1 MKLLPTHMASLLQ
14 NDKNNWMGWSWGEKK
29 KILEFQGWG
38 VIHTVYVPTERDIS
52 RRFGPVD
59 NCKTDAG
66 ECQNTQQRYSMLQHH
81 LSSVTA
87 CAHLRLPSSP
97 LSLSLLVC
105 LHLCVSFSLQHKQSK
120 KSNIS
125 FRPRIP
131 LLCTQHMNL
140 TQSSLAL
147 NFYSYLE
154 LPWAHG
160 IFCSNPCWNHQLG
173 FWYLELLHMGMWF
186 FFPNCL

>member
-1 MKLLPTHMASLLQ
+1 MLGTPLETNIECCTRHEIATNTHDKSAAIQHAPT
-14 NDKNNWMGWSWGEKK
+14 
-29 KILEFQGWG
+29 
-38 VIHTVYVPTERDIS
+38 
-52 RRFGPVD
+52 
-59 NCKTDAG
+59 
-66 ECQNTQQRYSMLQHH
+66 
-81 LSSVTA
+81 SSVFCNCVCTSA
-87 CAHLRLPSSP
+87 PSLQPS
-97 LSLSLLVC
+97 LSLSLWVC